1 MLPKEERRAL
11 LLRLFDDDTPLI
23 NNSVAWNNK
32 TRQDV
37 DTPPPE
43 TADGVDDAGMDDV
56 GVVDDDEAGLPS
68 KEEEEVIKKENLVL
82 GQEEQ
87 DAMNERETF
96 VKNGDELDVMN
107 KTV

>member
-11 LLRLFDDDTPLI
+11 LLRLFDDDTPLV

-32 TRQDV
+32 ARQDV
-37 DTPPPE
+37 DTPPE
-43 TADGVDDAGMDDV
+43 TADLVEDAGMDDM
-56 GVVDDDEAGLPS
+56 GVVDDEAGLPS
-68 KEEEEVIKKENLVL
+68 KEEEEAIKKENLVL

-96 VKNGDELDVMN
+96 VKDGDELDAMN